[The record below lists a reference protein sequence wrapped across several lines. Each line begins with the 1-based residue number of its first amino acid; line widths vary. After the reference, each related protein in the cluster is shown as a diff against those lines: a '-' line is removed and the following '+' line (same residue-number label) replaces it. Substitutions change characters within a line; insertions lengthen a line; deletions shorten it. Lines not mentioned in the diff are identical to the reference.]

1 MCCKFIKATYVYPD
15 TVDRKEVLKTG
26 KVTSAMTPTRL
37 IDANG
42 FQIPW
47 DTYNEIFGILCTA
60 KVNEN
65 DRSSRWF
72 AIVRQTEEYA
82 AELVELVGN
91 LLPVKQLDEVD
102 KGLGE
107 CLIQHGG
114 GIRFECEDHDDYTW
128 DLVKG
133 EYKLRHL

>member
-82 AELVELVGN
+82 AELVELVGTYCLSN
-91 LLPVKQLDEVD
+91 NWTKSTRA
-102 KGLGE
+102 LGS
-107 CLIQHGG
+107 
-114 GIRFECEDHDDYTW
+114 
-128 DLVKG
+128 V
-133 EYKLRHL
+133 